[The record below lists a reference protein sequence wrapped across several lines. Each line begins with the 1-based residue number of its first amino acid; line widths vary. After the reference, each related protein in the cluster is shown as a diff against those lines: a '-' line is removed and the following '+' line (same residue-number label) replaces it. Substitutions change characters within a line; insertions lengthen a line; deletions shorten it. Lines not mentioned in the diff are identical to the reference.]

1 MDRSPVGAHQ
11 QEGSDQYSPVSNC
24 IHLYAAVWTSIAIR
38 PNPATPCPPHPD
50 ALVPLIHRLVHLI
63 QATRH
68 ASFETP
74 LFQYAAQSRLG
85 HDDGAS
91 DSSQFHSC
99 PYAILA
105 IHAPDPTIN
114 TYPPMHPQCQHR
126 QATSRPCTKPSLLR
140 MMALHIPTL
149 HHHQE

>member
-1 MDRSPVGAHQ
+1 
-11 QEGSDQYSPVSNC
+11 
-24 IHLYAAVWTSIAIR
+24 
-38 PNPATPCPPHPD
+38 
-50 ALVPLIHRLVHLI
+50 VPLIHRLVHLI

-85 HDDGAS
+85 HDDGPS

-99 PYAILA
+99 QYAILA
-105 IHAPDPTIN
+105 IHAPDPTIS

-126 QATSRPCTKPSLLR
+126 QATSRPCTKPKSPPHDGSTWLYMALLR
-140 MMALHIPTL
+140 TYTDPATTTRNDCHTL
-149 HHHQE
+149 PFTSHTHHTSISRPQLDYCLPPIHLQSPF